1 MECWWWG
8 GKGDGSR
15 PPFQPA
21 SASLAWSQV
30 EDTGLPALEPE
41 ASLAYPMATHSEQP
55 AFPVF
60 SSLPSPPHPRRPGGC
75 SSHCP
80 GLSRGWPL
88 TVLVSQEVTAA
99 HLRAGRGWD
108 ALPTGHGLTLGSSQK
123 GRVFSLPPSLSGC
136 VSTPSGPRF
145 RRNTFPGRA
154 ATSAS
159 QPHQRNC
166 GPRRQAP
173 THAH

>member
-1 MECWWWG
+1 M
-8 GKGDGSR
+8 DGVVLMAR
-15 PPFQPA
+15 ELAVGMLVVGREGRWQQTPI

-80 GLSRGWPL
+80 GLSRRWPL
-88 TVLVSQEVTAA
+88 TVLVSQE
-99 HLRAGRGWD
+99 
-108 ALPTGHGLTLGSSQK
+108 
-123 GRVFSLPPSLSGC
+123 
-136 VSTPSGPRF
+136 
-145 RRNTFPGRA
+145 
-154 ATSAS
+154 
-159 QPHQRNC
+159 
-166 GPRRQAP
+166 
-173 THAH
+173 